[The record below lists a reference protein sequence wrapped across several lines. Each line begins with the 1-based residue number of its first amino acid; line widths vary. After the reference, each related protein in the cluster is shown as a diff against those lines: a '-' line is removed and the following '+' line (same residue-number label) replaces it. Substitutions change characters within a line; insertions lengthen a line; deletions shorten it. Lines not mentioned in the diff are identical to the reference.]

1 MEREVGDRMHLTLR
15 EFVRHFGLSE
25 STVRRRVRDGSL
37 SAVQV
42 GGKGKKILLRVD
54 ALERTNNTT
63 ANAAVC
69 PAAAPVDALEQT
81 NSTTASAR
89 IEDQSEQTPL
99 TPSTGTPTEP
109 RPGPRPRWTRRLPR
123 RPK

>member
-1 MEREVGDRMHLTLR
+1 MDREVRDRTYLKLQ
-15 EFVRHFGLSE
+15 EFVGLSGLSE

-37 SAVQV
+37 PAVQV

-89 IEDQSEQTPL
+89 IEDQSEQTHL